1 MALSDECLN
10 ETIKGINPFKKNVEK
25 GYETLNQLISEV
37 HWFHEKVLKIH
48 LPLMSNPKAIVP
60 FASLQERF
68 GKMES
73 FKLDLADQIDSAT
86 AQLRQIQINDEYL
99 MGAGLVLFVIALTI
113 LSLQDFNR
121 GQIHRE
127 IEKEAMNFLKS
138 GTNNVGAIVE
148 KLVERSLLMNGMTV
162 TNQIFRDYHAN
173 VQDQKMM
180 NSVPSVST
188 HKVSQVEALE
198 EIEEEDIPTQEFK
211 TSLKEVLVSIQN
223 VQPKDSIH
231 MSEVRDVL
239 MNVPFESFEQ
249 VMNSAINQLAPRRPN
264 NKKIMVSNQIHS
276 EKVVLNLFLA
286 GSTFTATELDYAQ
299 GNKAV
304 AADSIDMN
312 FVILKEMVG
321 ETGAQWHLEN
331 KVDRN
336 GIITGMNMR
345 FTVDRVTKE
354 KPRLV
359 SVTKGKKKDLA
370 KELMN

>member
-1 MALSDECLN
+1 M
-10 ETIKGINPFKKNVEK
+10 I
-25 GYETLNQLISEV
+25 
-37 HWFHEKVLKIH
+37 
-48 LPLMSNPKAIVP
+48 
-60 FASLQERF
+60 
-68 GKMES
+68 
-73 FKLDLADQIDSAT
+73 
-86 AQLRQIQINDEYL
+86 
-99 MGAGLVLFVIALTI
+99 
-113 LSLQDFNR
+113 
-121 GQIHRE
+121 
-127 IEKEAMNFLKS
+127 
-138 GTNNVGAIVE
+138 
-148 KLVERSLLMNGMTV
+148 
-162 TNQIFRDYHAN
+162 
-173 VQDQKMM
+173 
-180 NSVPSVST
+180 
-188 HKVSQVEALE
+188 
-198 EIEEEDIPTQEFK
+198 
-211 TSLKEVLVSIQN
+211 
-223 VQPKDSIH
+223 
-231 MSEVRDVL
+231 
-239 MNVPFESFEQ
+239 
-249 VMNSAINQLAPRRPN
+249 
-264 NKKIMVSNQIHS
+264 SNQIHS